1 MVKCLSKK
9 ILIVALSLLLAAIF
23 SVSAFAEVPYESYTY
38 WSDVGDENKAVYNRP
53 MYSAEYTAW
62 KSGTMAPTHWLS
74 TSVMMWMT

>member
-1 MVKCLSKK
+1 MVKSLSKK

-53 MYSAEYTAW
+53 MYSA
-62 KSGTMAPTHWLS
+62 
-74 TSVMMWMT
+74 